1 MRAMILAAG
10 RGERMRPL
18 TDTVP
23 KPLLEINGKPLIQYH
38 VENLVRAG
46 MTSIVINHA
55 RLGARIER
63 YLGDGCRFGAEI
75 AYSPEGDTPLETGG
89 GIFKALP
96 LLGTEPFAVVNADI
110 WTDFPF
116 HTLSSRPRHLAH
128 IVLVANP
135 PHNPGGDFSLEGEIV
150 GKGDTLYTFSGIAVY
165 RPEMFTGCKGGA
177 FSLVPLLRDTA
188 ASQQVTGELFNGKW
202 MDIGTPERLEDLKKI
217 LMM

>member
-18 TDTVP
+18 TDTLP

-55 RLGARIER
+55 RLGAMIER
-63 YLGDGCRFGAEI
+63 YLGNGHRFGAEI
-75 AYSPEGDTPLETGG
+75 IYSPEGDAPLETGG

-110 WTDFPF
+110 WTDFPYR
-116 HTLSSRPRHLAH
+116 TLASRPGHLAH

-135 PHNPGGDFSLEGEIV
+135 PHNADGDFSLEGERV
-150 GKGDTLYTFSGIAVY
+150 GAGDLFYTFSGIAVY
-165 RPEMFTGCKGGA
+165 RQDLFTGCKGGA
-177 FSLVPLLRDTA
+177 FPVVPLLRDA
-188 ASQQVTGELFNGKW
+188 VARQQVTGELYKGQW
-202 MDIGTPERLEDLKKI
+202 MDIGTPERLNNLKKLLI
-217 LMM
+217 M